1 MAKKKEVT
9 SAPTVTNLPLPI
21 SETPLVIDLPDGQK
35 LVIGKMSNGSIIEV
49 ATWRGT
55 GRPDSRTNRLMLG
68 MSSASA
74 LATPNEPAQVQ
85 SSTSIKKKF
94 GGITL
99 PKIEVAPYIAKF
111 KSLFEKAATPVSR
124 VSKSQPE
131 EFTSDLDIDE
141 WLAKLTTKAEKT
153 TTSPAKSPAK
163 SPKKAPAAKPVKS
176 VKKK

>member
-1 MAKKKEVT
+1 MAKKKEAI

-68 MSSASA
+68 MSSAGA
-74 LATPNEPAQVQ
+74 LNAPTEPVQ
-85 SSTSIKKKF
+85 AASTSSIKRKF
-94 GGITL
+94 EGISL
-99 PKIEVAPYIAKF
+99 PNIDFASAAAKF
-111 KSLFEKAATPVSR
+111 KSLFEKAAKPVTR
-124 VSKSQPE
+124 VTKSEPE
-131 EFTSDLDIDE
+131 EFTSDVDIEE
-141 WLAKLTTKAEKT
+141 WLAKLTSKAEKT
-153 TTSPAKSPAK
+153 SETPMK
-163 SPKKAPAAKPVKS
+163 SPKKVVASKPAKT

>member
-1 MAKKKEVT
+1 MAKKREPI

-68 MSSASA
+68 MSSANS
-74 LATPNEPAQVQ
+74 LAAPTEPSQVQ
-85 SSTSIKKKF
+85 SASSIKRKF
-94 GGITL
+94 EGISL
-99 PKIEVAPYIAKF
+99 PNIDFTSLIAKF
-111 KSLFEKAATPVSR
+111 KSLFEKATKPVTR
-124 VSKSQPE
+124 VSTSEPE
-131 EFTSDLDIDE
+131 EFTSDVDIEE
-141 WLAKLTTKAEKT
+141 WLAKLTSKAEKP
-153 TTSPAKSPAK
+153 SELPKK
-163 SPKKAPAAKPVKS
+163 SPKKAVSPKPAKT